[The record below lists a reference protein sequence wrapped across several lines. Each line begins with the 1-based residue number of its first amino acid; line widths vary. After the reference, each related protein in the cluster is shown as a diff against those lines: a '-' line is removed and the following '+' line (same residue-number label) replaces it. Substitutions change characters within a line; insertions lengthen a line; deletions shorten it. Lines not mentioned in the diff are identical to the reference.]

1 MKQQHLQVL
10 TSELKKA
17 SSVLRTQRWNAGS
30 RHKIENQVSAWI
42 KTYAGEQTYNQSC
55 LVEPE
60 ILQIQAS
67 LSLNFSSLQR
77 AEASSIFLNF

>member
-30 RHKIENQVSAWI
+30 RHKIENQVSACI
-42 KTYAGEQTYNQSC
+42 KHMQVNKPKINISEF
-55 LVEPE
+55 LV
-60 ILQIQAS
+60 
-67 LSLNFSSLQR
+67 
-77 AEASSIFLNF
+77 